1 MENSIVLFESA
12 DHEVQL
18 TVEVTEKTVWLTQE
32 QMSGLFGRSVS
43 SVSRHIANAISE
55 GEISEKAIC
64 KKCKFPVQT
73 ARLRY
78 MT

>member
-55 GEISEKAIC
+55 GEISEKSNSYSQ
-64 KKCKFPVQT
+64 PT
-73 ARLRY
+73 
-78 MT
+78 